1 MLVNTSTHSGA
12 FQAPRCFVHTGSSL
26 ASNPLGL
33 LISEVLAINNKDAP
47 ITNLSKRP
55 VLQPKETLPLQS
67 TYTIANQGK
76 VCARGTLGVE
86 FEVTEN
92 KVSLL
97 YSQHFYLTSQHIV
110 TRGENSHGLPPTLAT
125 AYCTVRKKGAKRVL
139 GTTALH

>member
-97 YSQHFYLTSQHIV
+97 FSQHFYLTSQHIV